1 MQVTHF
7 PFAVRLLGF
16 SEPEMELFRDY
27 FELEQEHG
35 HAYFCLSEDS
45 LQEPDIFIA
54 NADDLKAL
62 AQLSAY
68 GPSDARPALLL
79 GKPLAKLP
87 YVCLPRPISWELV
100 FTSLARLIEKRADV
114 LSRLSVASELFGIPD
129 RRRRERLDIDLS
141 DPADYIKMRRAPAR
155 GGVLIVDK
163 NGEFANRL
171 GELMARYGIS
181 VDWVDNEDAVIDV
194 CGHRP
199 VAVVMI
205 NTSTHDID
213 PYRLCLGVKQMNAMS
228 QTAVIFL
235 VGKPF
240 VYDRTRAQEVGSDG
254 LLDKPL
260 ASQHVILALK
270 KFLPISR

>member
-1 MQVTHF
+1 MQPTHF

-16 SEPEMELFRDY
+16 SDSELDLFRDY

-54 NADDLKAL
+54 NADDLKSL

-79 GKPLAKLP
+79 GNPLAKLP
-87 YVCLPRPISWELV
+87 YACLPRPISWELV
-100 FTSLARLIEKRADV
+100 FTTLAGLIEKRADV
-114 LSRLSVASELFGIPD
+114 LSRLSIASELFGIPN
-129 RRRRERLDIDLS
+129 RRRSERLDIDLT
-141 DPADYIKMRRAPAR
+141 DPADYIKMRRAPTR

-171 GELMARYGIS
+171 GEVMARFGIS
-181 VDWVDNEDAVIDV
+181 VEWVDNEDAVIDV

-205 NTSTHDID
+205 NTSTPEID
-213 PYRLCLGVKQMNAMS
+213 PYRLCVAVKQMNSMS
-228 QTAVIFL
+228 QTVVIFL

-240 VYDRTRAQEVGSDG
+240 VYDRERAREAGSDG

-260 ASQHVILALK
+260 ASHHVILALK

>member
-1 MQVTHF
+1 MTTHF

-16 SEPEMELFRDY
+16 TESERELFQDY
-27 FELEQEHG
+27 FELEQDHG

-45 LQEPDIFIA
+45 LQDPDLFIA
-54 NADDLKAL
+54 NGDDLKAL
-62 AQLSAY
+62 AQLSAC

-79 GKPLAKLP
+79 GRPLAKLP
-87 YVCLPRPISWELV
+87 YACLPRPISWELV
-100 FTSLARLIEKRADV
+100 FSTLARLIEKRADV
-114 LSRLSVASELFGIPD
+114 LSRLPASDLVAIPD

-141 DPADYIKMRRAPAR
+141 DPADYLKMRRAPTR

-171 GELMARYGIS
+171 GELMARYHVS

-194 CGHRP
+194 LGHRP

-205 NTSTHDID
+205 NTSIADIE
-213 PYRLCLGVKQMNAMS
+213 PYRLCVAVKQMQAMT
-228 QTAVIFL
+228 QTSVIFL

-240 VYDRTRAQEVGSDG
+240 VYDREKARAAGSDG

-260 ASQHVILALK
+260 QSNHVIAALK
-270 KFLPISR
+270 KFLPMSR